1 MTPVVR
7 AVVLAF
13 IGLALSLAA
22 SADRWKGLPLGEA
35 TPDQARAALGS
46 PKKESVERLYR
57 NVIGPVLTD
66 EIKIKTFLRWRYDS
80 IEGFSRADLF
90 FKDGRLVA
98 LVLAPDS
105 SNKMLAR
112 DVSSIYDG
120 APFEVLLQAGDQY
133 EWDSVHKRARRN
145 YPGVYTMVAAT
156 ERTFLSVV
164 VAKGFA
170 AGMESMLTGADEH
183 LPGKVVQ
190 IHYVSRTLERPRATN
205 ETLR

>member
-1 MTPVVR
+1 MPVIR

-13 IGLALSLAA
+13 IGSALSVAA
-22 SADRWKGLPLGEA
+22 SPDRWKGLALGEA
-35 TPDQARAALGS
+35 TPDQARATLGG
-46 PKKESVERLYR
+46 PKRESVERLHG
-57 NVIGPVLTD
+57 NVIGPALTD
-66 EIKIKTFLRWRYDS
+66 EIKSKTFLRWRYES
-80 IEGFSRADLF
+80 VEGFSRAELF
-90 FKDGRLVA
+90 FRDGKLVA
-98 LVLAPDS
+98 LVLVPEGG
-105 SNKMLAR
+105 NRMLAR

-120 APFEVLLQAGDQY
+120 APFELLAQAGDRY
-133 EWDSVHKRARRN
+133 EWDSIHKQARRS
-145 YPGVYTMVAAT
+145 YPGVYTMVTVT

-190 IHYVSRTLERPRATN
+190 IHYVSRTLERPRTTN